1 MRKVYLRKARL
12 RYPHKHQAVHH
23 LITTKQGELRC
34 FVEVCLHLLSQPL
47 YSPLSRFLHSQ
58 RRFMRPTSLS
68 SGAACP
74 VWQQLRAQL
83 TKALNRSSSKK
94 KLPWAAAE
102 TSLKEVLASA
112 PVIRR
117 NTTSTPPLTRFLLP
131 LCSTITIALTRT
143 SFVF

>member
-1 MRKVYLRKARL
+1 MLRRSLLTSAIAASLLTTFSLPAFATQVYETDLVIIGGGLSGLAAA
-12 RYPHKHQAVHH
+12 QSAVD
-23 LITTKQGELRC
+23 
-34 FVEVCLHLLSQPL
+34 
-47 YSPLSRFLHSQ
+47 
-58 RRFMRPTSLS
+58 
-68 SGAACP
+68 
-74 VWQQLRAQL
+74 
-83 TKALNRSSSKK
+83 KALNRSSSKK
-94 KLPWAAAE
+94 KLLWAAAE

>member
-1 MRKVYLRKARL
+1 MLRRSLLTSAIAASLLTTFSLPAFATQVYETDLVIIGR
-12 RYPHKHQAVHH
+12 
-23 LITTKQGELRC
+23 
-34 FVEVCLHLLSQPL
+34 
-47 YSPLSRFLHSQ
+47 
-58 RRFMRPTSLS
+58 
-68 SGAACP
+68 
-74 VWQQLRAQL
+74 QQLRAQL

-94 KLPWAAAE
+94 KLLWAAAE

>member
-1 MRKVYLRKARL
+1 MLRRSLLTSAIAASLLTTFSLPAFATQVYETDL
-12 RYPHKHQAVHH
+12 V
-23 LITTKQGELRC
+23 IIGGG
-34 FVEVCLHLLSQPL
+34 LSGL
-47 YSPLSRFLHSQ
+47 
-58 RRFMRPTSLS
+58 
-68 SGAACP
+68 AA
-74 VWQQLRAQL
+74 AQSAL

>member
-1 MRKVYLRKARL
+1 MLRRSLLTFAIAASLLTTFSLPAFATQVYETDLVIIGGGLSGLAAA
-12 RYPHKHQAVHH
+12 QSAVD
-23 LITTKQGELRC
+23 QGAKPIVLE
-34 FVEVCLHLLSQPL
+34 
-47 YSPLSRFLHSQ
+47 
-58 RRFMRPTSLS
+58 
-68 SGAACP
+68 
-74 VWQQLRAQL
+74 
-83 TKALNRSSSKK
+83 K

>member
-1 MRKVYLRKARL
+1 MLRRSLLTSAIAASLLTTFSLPALATQVYETDL
-12 RYPHKHQAVHH
+12 V
-23 LITTKQGELRC
+23 IIGGG
-34 FVEVCLHLLSQPL
+34 LSGL
-47 YSPLSRFLHSQ
+47 
-58 RRFMRPTSLS
+58 
-68 SGAACP
+68 AA
-74 VWQQLRAQL
+74 AQL

>member
-1 MRKVYLRKARL
+1 MLRRSLLTSAIAASLLTTFSLPAFATQVYETDLVIIGGGLSGLAAA
-12 RYPHKHQAVHH
+12 QSAVD
-23 LITTKQGELRC
+23 QGAKPIVLEK
-34 FVEVCLHLLSQPL
+34 EE
-47 YSPLSRFLHSQ
+47 
-58 RRFMRPTSLS
+58 
-68 SGAACP
+68 
-74 VWQQLRAQL
+74 
-83 TKALNRSSSKK
+83 
-94 KLPWAAAE
+94 LPWAAAE

>member
-1 MRKVYLRKARL
+1 MLRRSLLTSAIAASLLTTFSLPAFATQVYETDLVIIGGGLSGLAAA
-12 RYPHKHQAVHH
+12 QSAVD
-23 LITTKQGELRC
+23 QGAKPIVL
-34 FVEVCLHLLSQPL
+34 
-47 YSPLSRFLHSQ
+47 
-58 RRFMRPTSLS
+58 
-68 SGAACP
+68 
-74 VWQQLRAQL
+74 
-83 TKALNRSSSKK
+83 KK